1 MPRRVVLAFAVLACL
16 GWPSAMLDAQGPA
29 PRPPAPG
36 AIEVQVETTRSGATA
51 GTGLGFVA
59 YVRNTSDK
67 TIRIHEQYF
76 NLTLPPEL
84 EDPMSWAMYGYQ
96 GYFPEPEDPQ
106 NPEERWSNVV
116 AIEPGDTYAVFWTPG
131 PSASEPESNDS
142 PQPGPRTRSRPGLFS
157 SVWKVVSFQLR
168 YAFFSPGKYTVTVV
182 ARYWI
187 DPESPP
193 DGESHTVTT
202 STTFTI
208 GAPQFVILFGAG
220 LGGLFA
226 YLILPQG
233 RRRILAISPGGPS
246 WLQVIRRLAKESL
259 GLISSMA
266 LSVIVTILL
275 SRLSDTQFFIRVTV
289 EDLWGAIAIGFVAN
303 YFGYKGL
310 ARLLR
315 SENGGAPA
323 TQNVTVSPAEEPR
336 PTKKSSTG
344 AS

>member
-1 MPRRVVLAFAVLACL
+1 MPRKVLAFAVLACL
-16 GWPSAMLDAQGPA
+16 GWPRAMLEAQGPA
-29 PRPPAPG
+29 TRPAPG

-51 GTGLGFVA
+51 GSGLGFIA
-59 YVRNTSDK
+59 HVRNISDQ
-67 TIRIHEQYF
+67 TILIHEQYF

-84 EDPMSWAMYGYQ
+84 EDPMSWAMYGYP
-96 GYFPEPEDPQ
+96 GYFPEPEDP
-106 NPEERWSNVV
+106 ESRWSNVV
-116 AIEPGDTYAVFWTPG
+116 AIKPGDTYAVFWTPG
-131 PSASEPESNDS
+131 PNASEPPSH
-142 PQPGPRTRSRPGLFS
+142 PGLFS
-157 SVWKVVSFQLR
+157 NVWKVVNFQLR
-168 YAFFSPGKYTVTVV
+168 YLFFSPGKYTITVV

-187 DPESPP
+187 DPELPP
-193 DGESHTVTT
+193 DGKSHTVTA

-208 GAPQFVILFGAG
+208 RAPQFVILFGAG
-220 LGGLFA
+220 LGGLLA
-226 YLILPQG
+226 YFILPH
-233 RRRILAISPGGPS
+233 RRRILAKSPEGPG

-315 SENGGAPA
+315 SENGAPPPR
-323 TQNVTVSPAEEPR
+323 NITVSPAAEPR